1 MRIGLFAWLILL
13 AALTAPTRGAES
25 YDLVIRHGRVVDGS
39 GNPAFFAD
47 VAVRQGRIAAL
58 GRIERAGRIE
68 INAAGLI
75 VAPGFIDVHTH
86 ADEVATRPLAE
97 NFVRMGVTTVVAG
110 NCGSSTLDVA
120 RFFRGIER
128 TNAAVNVATL
138 IGHNSVRRKA
148 MGGSFARPPTPAEL
162 AQMKA
167 LVGQAMKDGAAG
179 LSTGLIYQPGVHAQT
194 DEIVALAK
202 VIAPYG
208 GIYASHIRKEA
219 DGLLGA
225 LEEIVEIGAVKVV
238 KGKVWLTETGGVVR
252 ATSPTASRYP
262 QGAAFA
268 GKVTACLLYTSPSP
282 RDS

>member
-97 NFVRMGVTTVVAG
+97 NFVRMGGDDRGRGQLRQLHAG
-110 NCGSSTLDVA
+110 
-120 RFFRGIER
+120 
-128 TNAAVNVATL
+128 
-138 IGHNSVRRKA
+138 RRPVLSRDRA
-148 MGGSFARPPTPAEL
+148 HQRRRQRRHAHRP
-162 AQMKA
+162 Q
-167 LVGQAMKDGAAG
+167 
-179 LSTGLIYQPGVHAQT
+179 
-194 DEIVALAK
+194 
-202 VIAPYG
+202 
-208 GIYASHIRKEA
+208 
-219 DGLLGA
+219 
-225 LEEIVEIGAVKVV
+225 
-238 KGKVWLTETGGVVR
+238 
-252 ATSPTASRYP
+252 
-262 QGAAFA
+262 
-268 GKVTACLLYTSPSP
+268 
-282 RDS
+282 

>member
-1 MRIGLFAWLILL
+1 M
-13 AALTAPTRGAES
+13 
-25 YDLVIRHGRVVDGS
+25 
-39 GNPAFFAD
+39 
-47 VAVRQGRIAAL
+47 
-58 GRIERAGRIE
+58 
-68 INAAGLI
+68 
-75 VAPGFIDVHTH
+75 
-86 ADEVATRPLAE
+86 
-97 NFVRMGVTTVVAG
+97 TTVVAG

-179 LSTGLIYQPGVHAQT
+179 LSPGLIYQPGVHAQT

-208 GIYASHIRKEA
+208 GI
-219 DGLLGA
+219 
-225 LEEIVEIGAVKVV
+225 
-238 KGKVWLTETGGVVR
+238 
-252 ATSPTASRYP
+252 
-262 QGAAFA
+262 
-268 GKVTACLLYTSPSP
+268 
-282 RDS
+282 